1 MKHKILL
8 FASLVFLFSSC
19 GTGSKFVRNKE
30 AREDA
35 EKLQSALDAQ
45 AKVPHT
51 ITADAETTPVNAAL
65 DEDSA
70 DDPAIYHNPDFPEK
84 SIVIGTN
91 KRKGLHTYNLQGNE
105 LDFAEVGKVNNVDV
119 RSGFPFKGEKIIL
132 VSASNRTTK
141 GITFFS
147 LNAEN
152 GKLTQVGEVP
162 VSSKIDDVYGY
173 TMYHSP
179 VDGSFYALA
188 NGKNGI
194 IEQYKLSEQDGKVTG
209 QLAITRK
216 VKSQP
221 EGMVVDEETQ
231 TLYVGVE
238 EFYIQIFNAEPKP
251 TEGFHI
257 IESSQKEKNSFIE
270 YDIEGLTIFKHKEK
284 TYLVASIQGSFTYA
298 IFDVTEPKNSS
309 YKTSFAVIQ
318 GENHDGIEETDGLDI
333 QVGNFGKQYP
343 AGIFVAQDGFNTKG
357 ETKEKE
363 SQNFKIVHLEKIIDL
378 IEK

>member
-8 FASLVFLFSSC
+8 FVSLAFLFASC
-19 GTGSKFVRNKE
+19 GSGSKFARNKE

-35 EKLQSALDAQ
+35 EKLQAALDAQ

-51 ITADAETTPVNAAL
+51 ITTDAETKPVSSEQG
-65 DEDSA
+65 EDAA
-70 DDPAIYHNPDFPEK
+70 DDPAIYHNSEFPEK
-84 SIVIGTN
+84 SIIIGTN
-91 KRKGLHTYNLQGNE
+91 KRKGLHTYNLQGDE

-119 RSGFPFKGEKIIL
+119 KSGFPFQGKEIIL

-141 GITFFS
+141 GITLFS

-152 GKLTQVGEVP
+152 GKLTQVGEIP
-162 VSSKIDDVYGY
+162 VSKKIDDVYGY
-173 TMYHSP
+173 AMYHSP

-188 NGKNGI
+188 NGKNGV
-194 IEQYKLSEQDGKVTG
+194 IEQYKLFEKDGKVTG

-238 EFYIQIFNAEPKP
+238 EFYIQLFDAEPKP
-251 TEGFHI
+251 TDGIHI
-257 IESSQKEKNSFIE
+257 IESSQKEKNPFIE

-284 TYLVASIQGSFTYA
+284 TYLVASIQGSFSYA
-298 IFDVTEPKNSS
+298 IFDVTNPKQAT
-309 YKTSFAVIQ
+309 YKTSFSVKGSQ
-318 GENHDGIEETDGLDI
+318 NYDGIEETDGLDI
-333 QVGNFGKQYP
+333 KIGNFGEKYP
-343 AGIFVAQDGFNTKG
+343 SGIFVAQDGFNTKG
-357 ETKEKE
+357 DIDE
-363 SQNFKIVHLEKIIDL
+363 SQNFKIVNLEKIIAL